1 MKDRKS
7 SDLRKIITVTGVC
20 LLLAATVS
28 LFFWQRGIRKA
39 QYRAEYYALTLRDAI
54 PEPRGSVPETRL
66 DNTMPT
72 LSVDGID
79 FVGLLEMPRY
89 GALLPVR
96 GDWGRPSKYPRHF
109 SGSVYDRTLQIGC
122 SSQQGQ
128 FDFFKEIS
136 IGDEVC
142 FTDMAG
148 NRYAYAVTDLRYV
161 KNADRDALQSRS
173 ASLTLFI
180 KNEYAF
186 EYLLVF
192 CDTSN

>member
-1 MKDRKS
+1 MKSHDIR
-7 SDLRKIITVTGVC
+7 TVLIRIGVC
-20 LLLAATVS
+20 LVLAAMIS
-28 LFFWQRGIRKA
+28 LFFWQRGIRTA
-39 QYRAEYYALTLRDAI
+39 QSRAEYYALTLRDAI
-54 PEPRGSVPETRL
+54 PAPQGAVPETRL

-79 FVGLLEMPRY
+79 FVGILEMPRY
-89 GALLPVR
+89 GSMLPVC
-96 GDWGRPSKYPRHF
+96 GDWGRPSKYPRLFH
-109 SGSVYDRTLQIGC
+109 GSVYDRTLQIGG
-122 SSQQGQ
+122 SSQTGQ
-128 FDFFKEIS
+128 LDFFKEIS
-136 IGDEVC
+136 VGDEVC

-148 NRYAYAVTDLRYV
+148 NRYSYAVTDLRYV

-192 CDTSN
+192 CDTPN